1 MSRKKRDHR
10 MRPGPRPRTIGQ
22 VNRHMD
28 RRRVRQH
35 LRGYRYLRMPSL
47 SMPDVAVGAGLGF
60 GVLAMVLTIAGLV
73 G

>member
-60 GVLAMVLTIAGLV
+60 GVLAASMVVV
-73 G
+73 GWLG